1 MEKTNTA
8 GKKAG
13 ANRHNREKDDKAQI
27 QPAPGQQ
34 ADAKPVK
41 KKR

>member
-13 ANRHNREKDDKAQI
+13 ANRHNSEKDKKLRTNRR
-27 QPAPGQQ
+27 Q
-34 ADAKPVK
+34 ASRPTPSP
-41 KKR
+41 